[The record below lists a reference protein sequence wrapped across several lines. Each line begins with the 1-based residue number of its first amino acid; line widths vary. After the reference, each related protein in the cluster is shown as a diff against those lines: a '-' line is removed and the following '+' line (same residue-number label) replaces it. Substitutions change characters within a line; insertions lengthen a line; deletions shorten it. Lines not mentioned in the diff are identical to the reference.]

1 MWPNCTRW
9 LSRVQNKLD
18 SPDIELQRS
27 LKHMKLKELS
37 LRNLNGTI
45 AGSASLTVLF
55 LFAALAFLS
64 FPFALEAQAPPRPM
78 KRDDKTGAPSLS
90 STPAEVARGK
100 YIVENVAM
108 CPQCHT
114 PRESN
119 GALDPRRPLDGAPEF
134 FQPPHPDANWPLKAP
149 RIGGNPPASDQ
160 DLIKLL
166 MTGIW
171 TDGKPLRLPMMP
183 FRMNEADA
191 KAVVAYL
198 KSVRQGP

>member
-1 MWPNCTRW
+1 MKPNELGLRE
-9 LSRVQNKLD
+9 LGVV
-18 SPDIELQRS
+18 SPKPAILI
-27 LKHMKLKELS
+27 L
-37 LRNLNGTI
+37 I
-45 AGSASLTVLF
+45 F
-55 LFAALAFLS
+55 LFTALVFLTI
-64 FPFALEAQAPPRPM
+64 PFGLQAQAPPRPI
-78 KRDDKTGAPSLS
+78 KKGDKTAAPPVPS
-90 STPAEVARGK
+90 SPADIARGK

-114 PRESN
+114 PRQSDGE
-119 GALDPRRPLDGAPEF
+119 LDSRRPLDGAAEF

-166 MTGIW
+166 MTGVW